1 MAMGQPNFK
10 VALLSVNFD
19 SSYTNVLHFT
29 SRSQQQSYFNLPARF
44 SNAPLA
50 NFNATSLLETSV
62 NFNANPTDNLNTLC
76 MQNYCIIQDL
86 SGSEISYFFYFVRRA
101 RQLSGYNIQL
111 DLELDIFQ
119 TYYIEAQFTD
129 CLIDRTHLDRF
140 VEINSTQVAFND
152 KTPNADPDG
161 ALMFLGEPIEAS
173 GKYITQRGKV
183 TPWVSNNNDVN
194 TWLATNVK
202 AWAYLYVDIN
212 GVKENYRDE
221 FSARETASMANF
233 YYRSGT
239 TAGSS
244 SRVDVPYGIFCAPI
258 MLSNTYNVQHSDGS
272 GESITYS
279 NISSTLLDDLAAH
292 IAPYVYAY
300 KISAMP
306 PCRVG
311 RGTMTISGN
320 NMQWLELA
328 LSNPSCAEMH
338 PNLDG
343 TTASTDC
350 VLLLRNMN
358 IADTTVSSPTKID
371 INTVFNKS
379 AIIGANKS
387 PAFNPK
393 MYSPQYTEFYVTD
406 GQNNKYSFDIQKSG
420 YLWSRYNDTQSTF
433 NGCPFGIAETYVADA
448 TKIYITLNPDLDTSV
463 DLGLYDALGYY
474 TAESA
479 SAYVGLMAQ
488 QDNAYPYSTDQLNAY
503 LAQNKNYYLQL
514 QSTINLARLNMGA
527 SIVSGLIGTA
537 TDAGAGAVAAG
548 SAETL
553 AARNA
558 SIARTGIGAVGGLA
572 NTTLRAITS
581 NAAIE
586 NQQAQADWT
595 LDNMR
600 AAPDS
605 LSSGNPFLTLMLNNF
620 AYTWELW
627 ELTEPEKERVN
638 DYMCQFG
645 YAYGRVGNI
654 KDFDHSRKYYNYIRA
669 EVQEVSSTA
678 YALSMAVHDRF
689 QQAFAE
695 GVRFWHWDGS
705 SDGITYDYDLEN
717 YEVSLES

>member
-140 VEINSTQVAFND
+140 KWETGVTGGKWIFDYSNT
-152 KTPNADPDG
+152 
-161 ALMFLGEPIEAS
+161 ALLASEPITPG
-173 GKYITQRGKV
+173 GKYISERKQLNFKYA
-183 TPWVSNNNDVN
+183 ND
-194 TWLATNVK
+194 TN
-202 AWAYLYVDIN
+202 ANDFIN
-212 GVKENYRDE
+212 GVKQWAYIFVDLDSLKEGAP
-221 FSARETASMANF
+221 SAVQNWGGKPTHTTLVRSSTAA
-233 YYRSGT
+233 SGIGLPF
-239 TAGSS
+239 A
-244 SRVDVPYGIFCAPI
+244 VFVAPI
-258 MLSNTYNVQHSDGS
+258 EELTSKLSF
-272 GESITYS
+272 S
-279 NISSTLLDDLAAH
+279 NFDLSTHTDVTAKALSVFLELA
-292 IAPYVYAY
+292 APYVYSF
-300 KISAMP
+300 KISALAP
-306 PCRVG
+306 FRASSGDQWTQEGDGYNLAQNTENAAACQFRL
-311 RGTMTISGN
+311 TI
-320 NMQWLELA
+320 
-328 LSNPSCAEMH
+328 PSKSDVS
-338 PNLDG
+338 DG
-343 TTASTDC
+343 TGILMIDRL
-350 VLLLRNMN
+350 V
-358 IADTTVSSPTKID
+358 IADAAVSTFILAQD
-371 INTVFNKS
+371 MGFQFAFNAS
-379 AIIGANKS
+379 EIIGAEKDVK
-387 PAFNPK
+387 FNPK
-393 MYSPQYTEFYVTD
+393 IYSSDYTEFYITD
-406 GQNNKYSFDIQKSG
+406 GKNNKFLYDIQKTNYFRVNASTNNSVQLYVMEPYTPDITTAYAYIFGGYYSFDA
-420 YLWSRYNDTQSTF
+420 NDSYIGLVATF
-433 NGCPFGIAETYVADA
+433 
-448 TKIYITLNPDLDTSV
+448 
-463 DLGLYDALGYY
+463 
-474 TAESA
+474 
-479 SAYVGLMAQ
+479 
-488 QDNAYPYSTDQLNAY
+488 DNTYPYATDQLTAY
-503 LAQNKNYYLQL
+503 LSQNKNYYKQL
-514 QSTINLARLNMGA
+514 ESTINLQRLNMRA

-558 SIARTGIGAVGGLA
+558 SVARTGIGAVGSLA

-586 NQQAQADWT
+586 NQQAQAAWT

-605 LSSGNPFLTLMLNNF
+605 LTGGNPFFTLLLENYK
-620 AYTWELW
+620 YTVEVWELFDS
-627 ELTEPEKERVN
+627 EKERVN
-638 DYMCQFG
+638 DFMCQFG
-645 YAYGRVGNI
+645 FAYGRVGNI

-695 GVRFWHWDGS
+695 GVRLWHWDGT